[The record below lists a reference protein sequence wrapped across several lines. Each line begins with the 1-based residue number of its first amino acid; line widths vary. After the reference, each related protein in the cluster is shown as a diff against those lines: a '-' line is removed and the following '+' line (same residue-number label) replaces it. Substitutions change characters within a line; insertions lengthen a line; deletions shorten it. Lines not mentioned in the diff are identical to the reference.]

1 MHFTLDRIENNCVA
15 VLTDDNGKTY
25 DVSIDLLP
33 DERDPGC
40 IYNYD
45 GSSYIYNEKE
55 TVSRRNS
62 NSEKLKKLINKAKNR
77 K

>member
-1 MHFTLDRIENNCVA
+1 MHFTLDRIENNSVA

-25 DVSIDLLP
+25 DVDLSLLP
-33 DERDPGC
+33 KEKDPGC
-40 IYNYD
+40 IYDFD

-55 TVSRRNS
+55 TVSRRNR
-62 NSEKLKKLINKAKNR
+62 NSDKLKKLMNKAKNR